1 MSYSE
6 ANLELT
12 LLFVEGVLDLQL
24 SARYLQHLYHLIA
37 GNTCDEVEEWVLQEK
52 LSVETLNVLK
62 KHGFTSMEKVRHLKS
77 VDVKNEFGDEL
88 LLAERLALREAIGRL
103 PKASQRR
110 HHGLLTITELI
121 LLDVYRYRIDIIC
134 IGGWRACVTC
144 IRGYIA

>member
-12 LLFVEGVLDLQL
+12 LFFVEGVLELQL

-37 GNTCDEVEEWVLQEK
+37 GNTCDEVEEWVRQGD
-52 LSVETLNVLK
+52 LSDKTLNVLK

-77 VDVKNEFGDEL
+77 VDVKKEFGDDL
-88 LLAERLALREAIGRL
+88 PLAERLALHEAIGRL

-110 HHGLLTITELI
+110 HHGLLTITEPI

-134 IGGWRACVTC
+134 F
-144 IRGYIA
+144 RG